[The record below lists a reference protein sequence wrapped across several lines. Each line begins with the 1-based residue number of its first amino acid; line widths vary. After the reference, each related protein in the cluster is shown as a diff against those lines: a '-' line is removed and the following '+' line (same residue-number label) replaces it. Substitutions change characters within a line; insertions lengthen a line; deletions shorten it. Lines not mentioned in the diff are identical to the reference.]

1 VLASAGVQGAQP
13 LEGELV
19 VDLTRYLPGA
29 FASSDLLR
37 LGARV
42 VRVEPPG
49 GDPMRAV
56 DPAWHNALNGG
67 KESVAA
73 DLRSEPDL
81 VLALCRRADVVLT
94 SYRPGVAE
102 RIGLEP
108 GPRTVWVELT
118 GFGVGGRH
126 EQRAGHD
133 LNYLGWAGAL
143 AATAP
148 ATPPVPVADYA
159 GAYAAVREALAGLL
173 ERART
178 GEGSRRVV
186 SLTHEAARMPVPA
199 ILTGAAAC
207 YRNYATAD
215 GRWLTVAALEPKFFG
230 RLCELAGLPEL
241 AGRGFEPRLPE
252 LEARLAERPLADW
265 LELFEGEDVCT
276 GPVATLGEA
285 AGFRAAPP
293 GPAPTPGEHTEARRR
308 ELAV

>member
-1 VLASAGVQGAQP
+1 VQGAQP

-56 DPAWHNALNGG
+56 DPAWHDALNGG
-67 KESVAA
+67 KESVAV
-73 DLRSEPDL
+73 DLRRDPDL
-81 VLALCRRADVVLT
+81 VFALCRRADVLLT

-118 GFGVGGRH
+118 GFGIGSRH
-126 EQRAGHD
+126 ELRAGHD

-178 GEGSRRVV
+178 GEGSRRMV
-186 SLTHEAARMPVPA
+186 SMTHESARMPVPP

-207 YRNYATAD
+207 YRTYATAD
-215 GRWLTVAALEPKFFG
+215 GRWLTVAALEPRFFG
-230 RLCELAGLPEL
+230 RLCELVGLPAL
-241 AGRGFEPRLPE
+241 AGRGYEPRLPE
-252 LEARLAERPLADW
+252 LEARLAERPLAEW
-265 LELFEGEDVCT
+265 LELFDGEDVCA
-276 GPVATLGEA
+276 GPVATPAEA
-285 AGFRAAPP
+285 AEFRAEPP
-293 GPAPTPGEHTEARRR
+293 GRAPEVGEHTEAWRR
-308 ELAV
+308 ELAQE